1 VSEHPSSVPHWLA
14 RLKAGDHA
22 AATKLWERYSGRLVT
37 LARQRLRGSPRRA
50 ADEEDVALSAFDS
63 FCRRAEA
70 GCFPKLDDRDE
81 VWNLLLTIVWRK
93 ADKLRHHEG
102 RQKRGGGAVRGD
114 SALPGAQDTTAPP
127 GAMAAVADDEPTPEE
142 AALCAEEFDRL
153 LALLPDAGLR
163 RIALLRF
170 EGYANAEIAQQL
182 RCVVSTVER
191 RLKRI
196 RALWQKEL
204 ER

>member
-1 VSEHPSSVPHWLA
+1 VNEHLSSVPQWLA
-14 RLKAGDHA
+14 RLKVGDHA
-22 AATKLWERYSGRLVT
+22 AATKLWERYSHRLVS

-70 GCFPKLDDRDE
+70 GSFPKLDDRDD

-93 ADKLRHHEG
+93 ADKLRQYEG

-114 SALPGAQDTTAPP
+114 SALPGAEDTTSQP
-127 GAMAAVADDEPTPEE
+127 GGLAAVADEEPTPEE
-142 AALCAEEFDRL
+142 AAVCAEEFDRL
-153 LALLPDAGLR
+153 LALLPDPGLR

>member
-1 VSEHPSSVPHWLA
+1 VEEHPSSVPQWLA
-14 RLKAGDHA
+14 RLKAGERE
-22 AATKLWERYSGRLVT
+22 AATKLWQRYSHQLVA

-70 GCFPKLDDRDE
+70 GCFPKLDDHDDL
-81 VWNLLLTIVWRK
+81 WNVLLTIVWRK
-93 ADKLRHHEG
+93 ADKQRQHER

-114 SALPGAQDTTAPP
+114 SALPGAEDTPCD
-127 GAMAAVADDEPTPEE
+127 GGGLAAVPDDEPTPEE
-142 AALCAEEFDRL
+142 VALCAEEFDRL
-153 LALLPDAGLR
+153 LALLPDQGLR
-163 RIALLRF
+163 RIALMRF
-170 EGYANAEIAQQL
+170 EGYANAEIAQQV

-196 RALWQKEL
+196 RALWQKEQ

>member
-1 VSEHPSSVPHWLA
+1 VNEHLSSVPQWLA
-14 RLKAGDHA
+14 RLKAGEHA
-22 AATKLWERYSGRLVT
+22 AATKLWERYSSRLVT

-70 GCFPKLDDRDE
+70 GSFPKLDDRDDL
-81 VWNLLLTIVWRK
+81 WNLLLTIVWRK
-93 ADKLRHHEG
+93 ADKLRRHEG
-102 RQKRGGGAVRGD
+102 RQKRGGDAVRGD
-114 SALPGAQDTTAPP
+114 SALPGAEDSTAQQ
-127 GAMAAVADDEPTPEE
+127 GGMATVADDEPTPEE
-142 AALCAEEFDRL
+142 AAVCADEFDRL
-153 LALLPDAGLR
+153 LALLPDPGLR

-170 EGYANAEIAQQL
+170 EGYTNAEIAQQL
-182 RCVVSTVER
+182 SCVVSTVER

>member
-1 VSEHPSSVPHWLA
+1 VSEHLSSVPQWLA
-14 RLKAGDHA
+14 RLKAGDQA

-50 ADEEDVALSAFDS
+50 ADEEDVVLSAFDS

-70 GCFPKLDDRDE
+70 GCFPQLDDRDD

-93 ADKLRHHEG
+93 ADKLRRHEG
-102 RQKRGGGAVRGD
+102 RQKRGAGAVRGD
-114 SALPGAQDTTAPP
+114 SGLGGAEDSTAQA
-127 GAMAAVADDEPTPEE
+127 GGMAAVADDEPTPEE
-142 AALCAEEFDRL
+142 AALCAEEFNRL
-153 LALLPDAGLR
+153 LALLPDPGLR

-170 EGYANAEIAQQL
+170 EGYANAEIAQEV

>member
-1 VSEHPSSVPHWLA
+1 VNEHPSSVPQWLA
-14 RLKAGDHA
+14 RLKAGDHD
-22 AATKLWERYSGRLVT
+22 AATMLWQRYAHRLVT
-37 LARQRLRGSPRRA
+37 LARQRLHGAPRRA

-70 GCFPKLDDRDE
+70 GCFPKLDDRDD

-93 ADKLRHHEG
+93 ADKLRQHEA

-114 SALPGAQDTTAPP
+114 SGLAGAEDTTSDQD
-127 GAMAAVADDEPTPEE
+127 GMAAVADDEPTPEE

-153 LALLPDAGLR
+153 LAQLPDLGLR

-170 EGYANAEIAQQL
+170 EGYTNTEIAQQV

-196 RALWQKEL
+196 RALWQREL